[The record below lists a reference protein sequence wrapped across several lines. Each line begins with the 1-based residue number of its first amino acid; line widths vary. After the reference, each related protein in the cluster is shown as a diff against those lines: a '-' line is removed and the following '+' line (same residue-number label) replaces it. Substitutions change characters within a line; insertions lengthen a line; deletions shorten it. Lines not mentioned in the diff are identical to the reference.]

1 MQHPRFTCPTRA
13 KKRYTLLADLFLGI
27 KEPPPPPCKVGS
39 TGMPRLR
46 IKCTI
51 FSQRHRCGCRGAA
64 RTQLCI
70 NWGMGDTNLRSRSV
84 PFFRSGW
91 EGVPDLLRFLTYN
104 AEFDMRGCDVVRSRF
119 CPQQE
124 LCLHVRCADR
134 LIEVNAKLL
143 ETFGFCRG
151 RRGRVGAV

>member
-1 MQHPRFTCPTRA
+1 MQSWFDGDASLAHKVYHFFATAQVRLQGSSANPT
-13 KKRYTLLADLFLGI
+13 LHQLGDGGY
-27 KEPPPPPCKVGS
+27 KPAQQE
-39 TGMPRLR
+39 
-46 IKCTI
+46 CT
-51 FSQRHRCGCRGAA
+51 
-64 RTQLCI
+64 
-70 NWGMGDTNLRSRSV
+70 
-84 PFFRSGW
+84 FFRSGW